1 MIFKNAANIPNP
13 LFSSI
18 FHSVSAFC
26 NAGFSLFSD
35 SFVSFGQSPG
45 INITITSLIIFG
57 GLGFPVVFEIF
68 TMAVNKIHGIRN
80 NLSLQS
86 KTVLAATI
94 ILIAGGALL
103 FWIIESDNVLQ
114 DKPPIFKVFASL
126 FQSVTCRTA
135 GFNTVDIPKLNEAA
149 LFLLIMLMFI
159 GASPGSCGGGVKTT
173 TISVV
178 VSYFS
183 SKLRNRSQTALF
195 KRGLTEDI
203 VIKSFTLIVMYFFI
217 ISIFTFCISIIESG
231 NMKIIG
237 LRSSPLLSVLFE
249 VVSAIG
255 TVGLSTGITSFL
267 SSISKYLIIIL
278 MLTGRVGLLSMA
290 YVIIGIKTQ
299 IQKKYAEENI
309 MIG

>member
-1 MIFKNAANIPNP
+1 
-13 LFSSI
+13 
-18 FHSVSAFC
+18 
-26 NAGFSLFSD
+26 
-35 SFVSFGQSPG
+35 
-45 INITITSLIIFG
+45 
-57 GLGFPVVFEIF
+57 
-68 TMAVNKIHGIRN
+68 MAVNKIHGIRN